1 MPRPRDRRLASR
13 SPRRGSRSH
22 SSERRRSQS
31 EPPPERESE
40 PEVRLSVQSQLF
52 LRIHALEVLSPGKLV
67 HFGEA
72 LLHRHRHPRA
82 CPVELGGVENG
93 LKWMKYVYEMK
104 LNLDLSEGVS
114 VAPDQE
120 IRPFLMRLFRD
131 LSFEDVLQRARQLV
145 TDTPHYF
152 DKMYHDSLVFLI
164 AFLRDLRGVI
174 RHLGWPGGD
183 I

>member
-22 SSERRRSQS
+22 SSERWRSQ
-31 EPPPERESE
+31 PESQ
-40 PEVRLSVQSQLF
+40 PETEAENYSSQTCLF
-52 LRIHALEVLSPGKLV
+52 IRTMAQENLSPSKLI
-67 HFGEA
+67 HFGEV
-72 LLHRHRHPRA
+72 LLHRHKYPRA
-82 CPVELGGVENG
+82 CPVELGGSENA

-120 IRPFLMRLFRD
+120 VRPFLMDLFKDRD
-131 LSFEDVLQRARQLV
+131 FEGALQRARQLM
-145 TDTPHYF
+145 TDKPHYF
-152 DKMYHDSLVFLI
+152 YEMYHDSLVYLV
-164 AFLRDLRGVI
+164 AFLRDLCYLI